1 MNGRQDERGA
11 IGDEGF
17 DRALR
22 AIHADA
28 VSNVSAR
35 TRAQL
40 RRRLRSATGT
50 APSRLHGLRRH
61 GWQMASA
68 LVALVLVAGAY
79 WRMTAL
85 PDKALPATIATTA
98 TATDNG
104 GLVAVIDETPDLYLW
119 LDSDEATRLASE

>member
-1 MNGRQDERGA
+1 MNDHPDEHGA
-11 IGDEGF
+11 SGDEGF

-40 RRRLRSATGT
+40 RQRLRSATT
-50 APSRLHGLRRH
+50 PAPSRRH

-68 LVALVLVAGAY
+68 VVALVLVAGAY
-79 WRMTAL
+79 WRTTAL
-85 PDKALPATIATTA
+85 PDATLSATIATTA
-98 TATDNG
+98 SATDNG
-104 GLVAVIDETPDLYLW
+104 DLVAVIDETPDLYLW

>member
-1 MNGRQDERGA
+1 MKDPRDERGA
-11 IGDEGF
+11 ISDEGF

-40 RRRLRSATGT
+40 RQRLRGATRP
-50 APSRLHGLRRH
+50 APSRRH
-61 GWQMASA
+61 RWQLASA
-68 LVALVLVAGAY
+68 LVAVLLVAGAY
-79 WRMTAL
+79 WRTTMVSPET
-85 PDKALPATIATTA
+85 PSPAAVATN
-98 TATDNG
+98 ATDNG
-104 GLVAVIDETPDLYLW
+104 DLVAVIDETPDLYLW

>member
-1 MNGRQDERGA
+1 MNDQPDRGGSLADEKL
-11 IGDEGF
+11 

-22 AIHADA
+22 TIHANA
-28 VSNVSAR
+28 VANISAG

-40 RRRLRSATGT
+40 RQRLRGATR
-50 APSRLHGLRRH
+50 PSPSRRH

-79 WRMTAL
+79 WRTTLRPHAPPPEPVAITAA
-85 PDKALPATIATTA
+85 DSG
-98 TATDNG
+98 D
-104 GLVAVIDETPDLYLW
+104 LVAVIDETPDLYLW

>member
-1 MNGRQDERGA
+1 MNDQRNQHGSISDEA
-11 IGDEGF
+11 L

-28 VSNVSAR
+28 VSNLSAR
-35 TRAQL
+35 TQAQL
-40 RRRLRSATGT
+40 RQRLRSATT
-50 APSRLHGLRRH
+50 PAPSRRH

-68 LVALVLVAGAY
+68 VVALVLVAGAY

-85 PDKALPATIATTA
+85 PVASSPASAVATTA
-98 TATDNG
+98 TDSG
-104 GLVAVIDETPDLYLW
+104 DLVAVIDETPDLYLW

>member
-40 RRRLRSATGT
+40 LQRLRSTTRT
-50 APSRLHGLRRH
+50 APSRRHGLRRH
-61 GWQMASA
+61 GWQMASV

-79 WRMTAL
+79 WRITAL
-85 PDKALPATIATTA
+85 PETSPAAVAT

-104 GLVAVIDETPDLYLW
+104 DLVAVIDETPDLYLW

>member
-1 MNGRQDERGA
+1 MNDQQNQHGA
-11 IGDEGF
+11 VGDEEF

-28 VSNVSAR
+28 VSNLSAR

-40 RRRLRSATGT
+40 QQRLRST
-50 APSRLHGLRRH
+50 AKPAPTHRH

-79 WRMTAL
+79 WRTSMPGA
-85 PDKALPATIATTA
+85 PSPAAVA
-98 TATDNG
+98 TASTDNG
-104 GLVAVIDETPDLYLW
+104 DLVAVIDETPDLYLW

>member
-1 MNGRQDERGA
+1 MNERRDAPGS
-11 IGDEGF
+11 ISDEGF

-22 AIHADA
+22 AIHSDA

-35 TRAQL
+35 TQAQL
-40 RRRLRSATGT
+40 HQRLRSATRP
-50 APSRLHGLRRH
+50 ASSARH

-79 WRMTAL
+79 WRTTAL
-85 PDKALPATIATTA
+85 PNAPSAAA
-98 TATDNG
+98 VAAAYADNG
-104 GLVAVIDETPDLYLW
+104 DLVAVIDETPDLYLW

>member
-1 MNGRQDERGA
+1 MNDQRSQRGS
-11 IGDEGF
+11 IGDEGL

-28 VSNVSAR
+28 VSNLSAR

-40 RRRLRSATGT
+40 QQRLRSATRP
-50 APSRLHGLRRH
+50 APARRH

-79 WRMTAL
+79 WRTTSL
-85 PDKALPATIATTA
+85 PGATPPAAVATTN
-98 TATDNG
+98 TDSG
-104 GLVAVIDETPDLYLW
+104 DLVAVIDETPDLYLW

>member
-1 MNGRQDERGA
+1 MNDQQNQRGS
-11 IGDEGF
+11 IGDEEF

-28 VSNVSAR
+28 VSNLSAR

-40 RRRLRSATGT
+40 QQRLRSAARPT
-50 APSRLHGLRRH
+50 ASRLPGTRRY

-79 WRMTAL
+79 WRTSMPGA
-85 PDKALPATIATTA
+85 PSPAAVA
-98 TATDNG
+98 TASTDNG
-104 GLVAVIDETPDLYLW
+104 DLVAVIDETPDLYLW

>member
-1 MNGRQDERGA
+1 MNERRNAPGS
-11 IGDEGF
+11 ISDEGF

-22 AIHADA
+22 AIHSDA

-35 TRAQL
+35 TQAQL
-40 RRRLRSATGT
+40 RQRLRSAARPAAST
-50 APSRLHGLRRH
+50 RH

-79 WRMTAL
+79 WRTTTL
-85 PDKALPATIATTA
+85 PNAPSPAAIAA
-98 TATDNG
+98 NADNG
-104 GLVAVIDETPDLYLW
+104 DLVAVIDETPDLYLW

>member
-1 MNGRQDERGA
+1 MNDQRNPRGSNS
-11 IGDEGF
+11 DEGF

-40 RRRLRSATGT
+40 QQRLRT
-50 APSRLHGLRRH
+50 AARPAPAQRH

-79 WRMTAL
+79 WRTSMPGASS
-85 PDKALPATIATTA
+85 PAAVA
-98 TATDNG
+98 TASTDG
-104 GLVAVIDETPDLYLW
+104 DLVAVIDETPDLYLW

>member
-1 MNGRQDERGA
+1 MNDHQDERGA
-11 IGDEGF
+11 IGDEAF

-28 VSNVSAR
+28 VANVAAP

-40 RRRLRSATGT
+40 RQRLRSATRP
-50 APSRLHGLRRH
+50 APSRRQGSRRH

-68 LVALVLVAGAY
+68 LIALVLIAGAY
-79 WRMTAL
+79 WRTTAL
-85 PDKALPATIATTA
+85 PDTPSPAAVATTP
-98 TATDNG
+98 TDNG
-104 GLVAVIDETPDLYLW
+104 DAVAVIDETPDLYLW